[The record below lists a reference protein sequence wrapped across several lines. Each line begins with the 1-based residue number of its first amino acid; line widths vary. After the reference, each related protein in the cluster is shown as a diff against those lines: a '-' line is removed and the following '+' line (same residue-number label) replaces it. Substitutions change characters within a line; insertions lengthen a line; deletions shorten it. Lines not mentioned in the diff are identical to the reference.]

1 MNELMTKW
9 LQYSLSLLLK
19 VIFVASI
26 YNRSPSI
33 SEKNYFINMGVCV
46 CVCARACVRACAR
59 ARARAC
65 VCVCV
70 ASHYT
75 IVQNNSS
82 FMFKYS
88 MSYMPK
94 TNRVLTVSVQVSAL
108 DNILM
113 YSYVNNICL
122 YFSLPYW
129 RNINFCFVCFILGR
143 PWI

>member
-1 MNELMTKW
+1 MTSIFLITSTESYFCGFY
-9 LQYSLSLLLK
+9 LQQK
-19 VIFVASI
+19 PI
-26 YNRSPSI
+26 YQW
-33 SEKNYFINMGVCV
+33 KKLFHKYGCVCVCV
-46 CVCARACVRACAR
+46 CVCARVRACAR